1 MLYWKLKRFLLCS
14 RTSSQNQKPL
24 ESWESWD
31 LTWLDSLTWIINKTL
46 PPCPH
51 HVGSR
56 QCPPVSGLASAPVL
70 SAVSPS
76 LYLRLMLSVS
86 APLSSWQ
93 LSSWSSDCRCRPS
106 RRLSRSSGTRWP
118 ALVTEVAVRSVL
130 DKYRRYCL
138 LFCWFIWRT
147 SGLWQMPNNHASSD
161 VAADNTGESY
171 IQYLSH
177 HLSYHKRGVEEG
189 DDSIRY

>member
-1 MLYWKLKRFLLCS
+1 MATPNYSVCACTVIGNRYILWSYSSTQLGKWYGIIFLCNISPFINAPLKVEEVFALFP
-14 RTSSQNQKPL
+14 TSSQNQKPL

-46 PPCPH
+46 HPCPH

-93 LSSWSSDCRCRPS
+93 LSSWSGSSDCRCRPS

-118 ALVTEVAVRSVL
+118 ALVTEVHSEICV
-130 DKYRRYCL
+130 
-138 LFCWFIWRT
+138 
-147 SGLWQMPNNHASSD
+147 G
-161 VAADNTGESY
+161 
-171 IQYLSH
+171 
-177 HLSYHKRGVEEG
+177 
-189 DDSIRY
+189 